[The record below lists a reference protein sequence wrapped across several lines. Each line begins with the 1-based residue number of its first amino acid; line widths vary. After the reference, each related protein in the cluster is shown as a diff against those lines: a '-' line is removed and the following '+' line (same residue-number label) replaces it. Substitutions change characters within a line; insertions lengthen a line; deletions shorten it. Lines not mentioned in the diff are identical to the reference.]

1 MSTETALA
9 RYEFKRKLDEVRS
22 VKGRATELISLY
34 VPPERQIFDVT
45 NYLRN
50 EYAQSSNIKSRTTK
64 KNVMWAIESLIGRL
78 KNYKAPPPNGV
89 VFFVG
94 HKSGSGDQSVP
105 VTMVIEPPEPF
116 TTFMYRCDSFFYTEI
131 LDDMLAEKDTY
142 GLIVIDRQ
150 EATLGYVR
158 GRRIVPIK
166 TMESHVMGKHSR
178 GGQSALR
185 FERLI
190 ENAAHE
196 YFKKVADLATES
208 FLGDKTVRGIIIGGP
223 GPTKDFFLKEGYLHH
238 ELEKK
243 VIDTFDTGYTDE
255 YGLKELVKNAS
266 KALENL
272 DIIKEKNLMERFFEE
287 LRKGDESLAVYGEA
301 EVLKALEIGAVETL
315 LVSEGIDAL
324 RESKGIGTVADKSYV
339 QTLSEMAAGYG
350 TKVELVSTESEE
362 GDMLIKAFNGL
373 VAILRYRMR

>member
-1 MSTETALA
+1 MNSETALA

-22 VKGRATELISLY
+22 VKGRATELITLY
-34 VPPERQIFDVT
+34 VPPGKQVSDVT

-78 KNYKAPPPNGV
+78 KNYKAPPDNGV

-116 TTFMYRCDSFFYTEI
+116 TTFLYRCDSFFYTEI
-131 LDDMLAEKDTY
+131 LDDMLAEKETY
-142 GLIVIDRQ
+142 GLIVMDRQ

-158 GRRIVPIK
+158 GRRIVLIK

-196 YFKKVADLATES
+196 YFKKVADLAAES
-208 FLGDKTVRGIIIGGP
+208 FLGEKAVTGLIIGGP
-223 GPTKDFFLKEGYLHH
+223 GPTKDYFVKEGYLHH

-272 DIIKEKNLMERFFEE
+272 DIIKEKKLMEHFFEE
-287 LRKGDESLAVYGEA
+287 LRRGDESLAVYGEA
-301 EVLKALEIGAVETL
+301 EVLKALETGAVDTL
-315 LVSEGIDAL
+315 LVSEGIDTL
-324 RESKGIGTVADKSYV
+324 RESKGVGNVADKSYV
-339 QTLSEMAAGYG
+339 QTLSEMAANFG
-350 TKVELVSTESEE
+350 TKVELVSTDSEE
-362 GDMLIKAFNGL
+362 GEMLIKAFNGL
-373 VAILRYRMR
+373 AGILRYRTR